1 MNWEKLKKNHYYTEP
16 VEHIHTAQVF
26 DTQEY
31 DKLYENQK
39 DLNHKVWNKFK
50 NQYKVDFKFNEQL
63 TDLDLDPDVIVIW
76 AFRDRSHRW
85 TAPQINV
92 GGKKIAYTGNAFIVT
107 KCKDIRIEAVKRKHL
122 WTPFVQITMSNDQ
135 YNSIVNR
142 FNGK

>member
-50 NQYKVDFKFNEQL
+50 NQYKTYTENVPKLLPRITPWKSGNKTTPKEIFRTIKTEKRTLQNIFFVSSVIIFKN
-63 TDLDLDPDVIVIW
+63 
-76 AFRDRSHRW
+76 
-85 TAPQINV
+85 
-92 GGKKIAYTGNAFIVT
+92 KIIALFYF
-107 KCKDIRIEAVKRKHL
+107 L
-122 WTPFVQITMSNDQ
+122 
-135 YNSIVNR
+135 
-142 FNGK
+142 